1 MIPLLSCFSG
11 NMPFLTLN
19 ESYPFIATWSISAQT
34 EPEPLSHDFMVYHF
48 QIYLTVWFG
57 LDDY

>member
-19 ESYPFIATWSISAQT
+19 ESYPFIATSPISAQT
-34 EPEPLSHDFMVYHF
+34 EPKLSSDNLTIYHF
-48 QIYLTVWFG
+48 QKHLMVWFG
-57 LDDY
+57 LDY